1 MAPPRGPSVEAL
13 RYAAQRAVAG
23 SSLRP
28 VARAM
33 GMAPSW
39 LNSFVEGKE
48 TALRSQ
54 TRKKLLEW
62 YVRAAP
68 EVAEQDAGTGAAAL
82 TFLAAGL
89 LEPADRRAGYS
100 RLLQSLARVYADA
113 GPLPAWIRTLL
124 DEDRDDDAP

>member
-13 RYAAQRAVAG
+13 RYAAQRAVAK
-23 SSLRP
+23 SALRP
-28 VARAM
+28 VAAAM

-39 LNSFVEGKE
+39 LNQFVEGKE

-62 YVRAAP
+62 YVRVAP
-68 EVAEQDAGTGAAAL
+68 ELAEQDAGTAAAAL
-82 TFLAAGL
+82 DFLSAGL
-89 LEPADRRAGYS
+89 LDPADRRAGYS

-113 GPLPAWIRTLL
+113 GPLPTWIRSLL
-124 DEDRDDDAP
+124 DADRDDG